1 MSMLTILPSALPD
14 VCSRN
19 IRRQF
24 DPNGPRATRQGSA
37 GQSAARL
44 RQTATTL
51 GGSRACLAGPEPPT
65 SFEGRRAAR
74 VLGRCQVFSQHRY
87 RNRPRPEDCQQ
98 GQGPIPWDI
107 QACSQGSHRGDSVQV
122 DDRRRISWDVPLTD
136 GQQRTLAY
144 HEDRRSASSALGPL
158 CLNSIA
164 SRHSRLR
171 RNLAT
176 TRLHSP
182 AALDQ

>member
-1 MSMLTILPSALPD
+1 MLTILPSALPD

-24 DPNGPRATRQGSA
+24 DPNGPRATRQGST

-107 QACSQGSHRGDSVQV
+107 QACGQGSHRGYSVQV
-122 DDRRRISWDVPLTD
+122 DDRRRISCDEPFA
-136 GQQRTLAY
+136 GGHRRTLGF
-144 HEDRRSASSALGPL
+144 HEGRIHQVLFRCS
-158 CLNSIA
+158 
-164 SRHSRLR
+164 
-171 RNLAT
+171 
-176 TRLHSP
+176 
-182 AALDQ
+182 